1 MKMGKHSERIIKI
14 KSFMNKD
21 NWKGIDFPSEKDD
34 WKKNE
39 TNNLKIALNVL
50 YVKKEDNMSCLC
62 FKTYFKS

>member
-1 MKMGKHSERIIKI
+1 MGKHSERITKI

-21 NWKGIDFPSEKDD
+21 KWKGIDFPSEKDD
-34 WKKNE
+34 WKKIE

-50 YVKKEDNMSCLC
+50 YAKKENNMSCSC

>member
-1 MKMGKHSERIIKI
+1 MGKHSERITKI

-21 NWKGIDFPSEKDD
+21 KWKGIDFPSEKDN
-34 WKKNE
+34 WKKIE

-50 YVKKEDNMSCLC
+50 YAKKENNMSCLC